1 MASFGFQLNVK
12 IVSGNTPCEF
22 YNVYYNSVNQTNLAT
37 IVSSSL
43 PATNVTYTQLTTT
56 LGLLVEVPNSA
67 TTIIISG
74 TCGYCGGFTQQIANY
89 GDFKVANDSV
99 SLCTAPPQRIYFDNT
114 GQGNLAT
121 NVILY
126 SDSRLTTPFL
136 GYSYIVK
143 NELAGQI
150 YQVNSLTG
158 QILGTIG
165 QTC

>member
-1 MASFGFQLNVK
+1 MASFGFELNVK

-22 YNVYYNSVNQTNLAT
+22 YNVYYNSVNPSNLAI

-74 TCGYCGGFTQQIANY
+74 TCGYCSGFTQQIANY
-89 GDFKVANDSV
+89 GDFKVANDTG
-99 SLCTAPPQRIYFDNT
+99 SLCSATPQQIYFDNT

-121 NVILY
+121 NVVLY
-126 SDSRLTTPFL
+126 SNSRLTIPFT
-136 GYSYIVK
+136 GYTYVVST
-143 NELAGQI
+143 NFASQI

-158 QILGTIG
+158 QILNSIG